1 MRRAIEDSEIESYS
15 QRVING
21 QKPFSNN
28 YESNEW
34 REAVKERVYNNFTRP
49 KVENINSLKYP
60 WSMIETEFNFYRLP
74 NENIEIAPSNRDLDR
89 IYDNHWK
96 KLDKRKK
103 IISGMD
109 IGKVKTFNDSTLKT
123 SQSEL
128 NDIKQKT
135 MNLIKNIKMERD
147 MDQLAGE
154 TVSNG
159 EGIHNEENR
168 AYLINN
174 GNDIGSILF
183 IMNTFTI

>member
-96 KLDKRKK
+96 KLDRRRK
-103 IISGMD
+103 IISGVD

-135 MNLIKNIKMERD
+135 ERD
-147 MDQLAGE
+147 MEQLADE
-154 TVSNG
+154 TVSNDETFSNG
-159 EGIHNEENR
+159 EENR

-174 GNDIGSILF
+174 DNDDDEEEQNIYQ
-183 IMNTFTI
+183 